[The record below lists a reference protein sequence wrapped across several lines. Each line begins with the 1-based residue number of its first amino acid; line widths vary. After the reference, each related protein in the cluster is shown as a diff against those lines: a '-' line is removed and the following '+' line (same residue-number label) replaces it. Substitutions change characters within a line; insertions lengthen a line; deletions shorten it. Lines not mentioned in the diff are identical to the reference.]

1 MTNYFQQYK
10 PFLLFLGKF
19 FLSYL
24 LLTVLY
30 QWYLSSFGEV
40 KVDAVTKLVARQTEW
55 LLKLINPEASVIED
69 KPHNFIQI
77 IYQGKYVARIIE
89 GCNAVSVIILFV
101 AFVIA
106 FSGRLK
112 PTVLFLIG
120 GSLLIFFLNIFRIA
134 LLTVLVYHFPDQEHF
149 LHGVIFPLIIYGIV
163 FLLWLFWVNKYSAYA
178 SGKSK

>member
-1 MTNYFQQYK
+1 LTNYFQQYK

-19 FLSYL
+19 FVSYL

-30 QWYLSSFGEV
+30 QGYLASFDGSEI
-40 KVDAVTKLVARQTEW
+40 DSVTKGVARQTEW
-55 LLKLINPEASVIED
+55 LLKIIEPESSVIED
-69 KPHNFIQI
+69 KPHNVIQI
-77 IYQGKYVARIIE
+77 IYHGKYVARIIE
-89 GCNAVSVIILFV
+89 GCNAISVIILFM

-112 PTVLFLIG
+112 PTVLFLLG
-120 GSLLIFFLNIFRIA
+120 GSLLVYILNIFRIA
-134 LLTVLVYHFPDQEHF
+134 LLTVLVYHFPEQEHF
-149 LHGVIFPLIIYGIV
+149 LHGVIFPLIIYGVV